1 MRRALCIL
9 VLGIVIAMTG
19 CAGIGVWSSTAQT
32 DISNFVTW
40 ANQWVGGALQAA
52 PAILTEA
59 STLLGN
65 NNQAVK
71 DMSAATTAA
80 AGVLSALN
88 VSAQAGTVT
97 NTQQA
102 NVVAAC
108 ASINQAVSAVKSAVA
123 QAQAIPSPAKA
134 TSPVPTPAPAA
145 TTSGS

>member
-9 VLGIVIAMTG
+9 LLGIVIAMTG

-59 STLLGN
+59 STLLGS

-80 AGVLSALN
+80 AGVPSALN

-108 ASINQAVSAVKSAVA
+108 SAINTAVSGVKAAVA
-123 QAQAIPSPAKA
+123 QAQASAPA
-134 TSPVPTPAPAA
+134 TSPVSTPAPAA
-145 TTSGS
+145 STSGS